1 MKIFQHI
8 DEYHPFDGIGND
20 CRGFRSIFNISSTDN
35 YVVTQRNFCSKENKI
50 ILIFDFSKELI
61 NQLEINHESIHILH
75 YGGSGYPLDF
85 FLSLP
90 GRKFLRFHNVTPPEF
105 YLGCNE
111 AVYVSMDKFF
121 TKSILELF
129 SLSNEI
135 ELAICDSNTNANF
148 LKNYSSIPT
157 MIVPILKD
165 YSKIL
170 SNKDRLQSSIL
181 NNQIKSKDLVFVGRI
196 VPNKKIQDII
206 TIFYFWKKYHPAS
219 KLHLIGG
226 LVPGIEDY
234 FDFLKDYINELDLK
248 EDIEFYF
255 KIDELEKTKILS
267 KSLFY
272 ISMSEHEGF
281 GIPLLEAM
289 QNQIVVIAFASTAI
303 PETLKKGGILIYK
316 KDFPQIAELMNQILE
331 KPDLYS
337 ATLKTQ
343 ERALDFYRNYPFQE
357 KLENIFFKQERVNL

>member
-50 ILIFDFSKELI
+50 ILISDFSKELI

-111 AVYVSMDKFF
+111 SVYVSMDKFF

-129 SLSNEI
+129 SLSNDI

-170 SNKDRLQSSIL
+170 SNKDGLQSSIL
-181 NNQIKSKDLVFVGRI
+181 NNQITSKDLVFVGRI

-206 TIFYFWKKYHPAS
+206 TVFFFWKNY
-219 KLHLIGG
+219 
-226 LVPGIEDY
+226 
-234 FDFLKDYINELDLK
+234 
-248 EDIEFYF
+248 
-255 KIDELEKTKILS
+255 
-267 KSLFY
+267 LFFTHVY
-272 ISMSEHEGF
+272 AEICMSMLG
-281 GIPLLEAM
+281 
-289 QNQIVVIAFASTAI
+289 
-303 PETLKKGGILIYK
+303 
-316 KDFPQIAELMNQILE
+316 
-331 KPDLYS
+331 
-337 ATLKTQ
+337 
-343 ERALDFYRNYPFQE
+343 
-357 KLENIFFKQERVNL
+357 